1 MTTIGGICVYKTYY
15 MCILFCNHDC
25 TFCNVKYQPIFVVNK
40 HGIVSRLQQTV
51 ILTQFV
57 MMFSLLCRYEKIKD
71 YIAPTQVNSASL
83 HENKKVF
90 VCGGEDFKMYKFD
103 YETGE
108 ELGKYK

>member
-1 MTTIGGICVYKTYY
+1 
-15 MCILFCNHDC
+15 
-25 TFCNVKYQPIFVVNK
+25 
-40 HGIVSRLQQTV
+40 
-51 ILTQFV
+51 

-83 HENKKVF
+83 NENKKVF

>member
-1 MTTIGGICVYKTYY
+1 
-15 MCILFCNHDC
+15 
-25 TFCNVKYQPIFVVNK
+25 
-40 HGIVSRLQQTV
+40 
-51 ILTQFV
+51 
-57 MMFSLLCRYEKIKD
+57 MFSLLCRYEKIKD

-108 ELGKYK
+108 ELGKCK

>member
-1 MTTIGGICVYKTYY
+1 MIECTHVFIP
-15 MCILFCNHDC
+15 ILFAW
-25 TFCNVKYQPIFVVNK
+25 Y
-40 HGIVSRLQQTV
+40 
-51 ILTQFV
+51 
-57 MMFSLLCRYEKIKD
+57 RYEKIKD

-108 ELGKYK
+108 ELGELYRSYVMNETANLSKSDELFLQLY